1 MKKRTDYK
9 NYFKNVFV
17 PVMVYG
23 AFTGLLVGTIVF
35 FFKWVAEWL
44 SEKSA
49 EIYHAAQANPWI
61 AVAVVAGAAALA
73 VVAWLLQRWAPETK
87 GGGIPRAEGVLRGIL
102 TFRWL
107 RTGIAVLVNSWIS
120 FFAGLPLGS
129 EGPSV
134 LLGTAI
140 GGGTCKLPLSH
151 DSWNRYIMTGGAC
164 AGFAVATGA
173 PVTGILFALE
183 EAHKRFTPMIFLMAM
198 SSVLFGVTASNLWSM
213 LFHHFGLLEHYPAP
227 LFNVVLAGEFAM
239 KDIWIPL
246 LLGVAVALV
255 ACGYNLFVFLMGK
268 LYDTKLKK
276 IPQWAKLIVVFVI
289 TAVTGLVAF
298 GNFDGTDALFGGGGL
313 IVKLT
318 SAEKFSWGIVFALF
332 LIRFFTIAFATSSG
346 ATGGVFIP
354 MLSIGA
360 LLGALLGKAFLAW
373 GMNESLYPTVV
384 MLSMSAF
391 MGAATRA
398 PLTALVFMVECTWS
412 FSNLFYVG
420 ITVFVS
426 YLICELVKV
435 EPLYDVLLERMTE
448 QQNGGKTHR
457 IIELK
462 YVVADGAFAVGKSI
476 RDVLWPANTKV
487 RQIEAGETA
496 HMDDDG
502 EKKIHTGDIVT
513 LITQTYD
520 EEATRR
526 ELDDILGKQPSDL
539 NESVSE
545 N

>member
-1 MKKRTDYK
+1 KKRTDYK

-17 PVMVYG
+17 PVLVYG

-198 SSVLFGVTASNLWSM
+198 SSVLFGVTA
-213 LFHHFGLLEHYPAP
+213 
-227 LFNVVLAGEFAM
+227 
-239 KDIWIPL
+239 
-246 LLGVAVALV
+246 
-255 ACGYNLFVFLMGK
+255 
-268 LYDTKLKK
+268 
-276 IPQWAKLIVVFVI
+276 
-289 TAVTGLVAF
+289 
-298 GNFDGTDALFGGGGL
+298 
-313 IVKLT
+313 
-318 SAEKFSWGIVFALF
+318 
-332 LIRFFTIAFATSSG
+332 
-346 ATGGVFIP
+346 
-354 MLSIGA
+354 
-360 LLGALLGKAFLAW
+360 
-373 GMNESLYPTVV
+373 
-384 MLSMSAF
+384 
-391 MGAATRA
+391 
-398 PLTALVFMVECTWS
+398 
-412 FSNLFYVG
+412 
-420 ITVFVS
+420 
-426 YLICELVKV
+426 
-435 EPLYDVLLERMTE
+435 
-448 QQNGGKTHR
+448 
-457 IIELK
+457 
-462 YVVADGAFAVGKSI
+462 
-476 RDVLWPANTKV
+476 
-487 RQIEAGETA
+487 
-496 HMDDDG
+496 
-502 EKKIHTGDIVT
+502 
-513 LITQTYD
+513 
-520 EEATRR
+520 
-526 ELDDILGKQPSDL
+526 
-539 NESVSE
+539 
-545 N
+545 